1 MHLAQLNIAEAIASM
16 ASPEMTD
23 FVNNIERINSLA
35 ESSPGYIWRLT
46 DEGSDNSY
54 SMQLFDSEFIITNM
68 SVWKDKESLFDFV
81 YNTAHVEIFKRRKEW
96 FSKMPQ
102 MHMVL
107 WFINEGHIPDIE
119 EAKERLQY
127 LREHGESAYA
137 FTFKSQY
144 REEDV
149 KKL

>member
-16 ASPEMTD
+16 DSPEMAD

-46 DEGSDNSY
+46 DEGGDNSY
-54 SMQLFDSEFIITNM
+54 SMQLFDSDFIITNM
-68 SVWKDKESLFDFV
+68 SIWKDKESLFDFV
-81 YNTAHVEIFKRRKEW
+81 YNTSHVEIFKRRKEW
-96 FSKMPQ
+96 FSKMPV

-107 WFINEGHIPDIE
+107 WYVEEGHIPTIE

-127 LREHGESAYA
+127 LRDNGESEYA
-137 FTFKSQY
+137 FTFKS
-144 REEDV
+144 
-149 KKL
+149 KF